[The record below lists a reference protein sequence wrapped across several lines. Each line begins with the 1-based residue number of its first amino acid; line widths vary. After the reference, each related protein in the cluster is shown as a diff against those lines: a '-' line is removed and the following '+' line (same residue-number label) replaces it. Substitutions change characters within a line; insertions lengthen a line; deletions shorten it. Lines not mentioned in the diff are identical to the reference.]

1 MQEVAVNN
9 QTEINV
15 SLQSD
20 IQMLEGLVVV
30 GYGVQSQERITGS
43 IASVR
48 TDALEGQPIT
58 DLSTA
63 LQGQASGVE
72 IVRSGGDP
80 GAAGTIRI
88 RGTGSVNT
96 AEPRIVIDG
105 MHSYIAY
112 LTNDTYD

>member
-1 MQEVAVNN
+1 MQEVAVNY

-48 TDALEGQPIT
+48 SDALEGQPIT

-72 IVRSGGDP
+72 IVRRGGDR
-80 GAAGTIRI
+80 GAAGTIRT
-88 RGTGSVNT
+88 RGTGTATT
-96 AEPRIVIDG
+96 AE
-105 MHSYIAY
+105 Y
-112 LTNDTYD
+112 LTVIQGMPS